1 MYSSGFEVLTIKIQQ
16 DNLCNVSF
24 NDLDK
29 KKEDTSK
36 SFVAGVRINTE
47 DLVAVF
53 VGLQTSLN

>member
-16 DNLCNVSF
+16 GNVSF

>member
-1 MYSSGFEVLTIKIQQ
+1 MDSSGFEVLTIKIQQ

-47 DLVAVF
+47 DF
-53 VGLQTSLN
+53 IGLQTSLN

>member
-1 MYSSGFEVLTIKIQQ
+1 MDSSGFEVLTIKIQQ

>member
-1 MYSSGFEVLTIKIQQ
+1 MDSSGFEVLTIKIQQ
-16 DNLCNVSF
+16 GNVSF

-47 DLVAVF
+47 DF
-53 VGLQTSLN
+53 IGLQTSLN

>member
-1 MYSSGFEVLTIKIQQ
+1 MDSSGFEVLTIKIQQ
-16 DNLCNVSF
+16 GNVSF